1 MSLPLCSA
9 LDDWKLKFCGPP
21 QLVLAVKFRN
31 VPVGHLP
38 LTSHLKPNS
47 KTFSPGR
54 KRNFLPTQCRTS
66 FPYQKS
72 SEQLIHKRDMVVVA
86 GQNLKRSRGGAGRG
100 EGRKKVFLFFVF
112 WKSSETMATFV
123 SGMEA
128 SCLINPGALN

>member
-21 QLVLAVKFRN
+21 QLVLAVKSRN

-72 SEQLIHKRDMVVVA
+72 SEQLIHKRDVVVVA
-86 GQNLKRSRGGAGRG
+86 GQNLKRSG
-100 EGRKKVFLFFVF
+100 EGERGREEKSVFVF
-112 WKSSETMATFV
+112 CFLEILRNH
-123 SGMEA
+123 GNL
-128 SCLINPGALN
+128 C